1 MEYGVVADQ
10 AQENTVDANLFEH
23 TENVYENTE
32 YVYDPVTTQVPYE
45 YKSDVAQTGMSA
57 QNHTRNIYF
66 SFDIKVVYWKRFL
79 YHSHLFYSQ

>member
-66 SFDIKVVYWKRFL
+66 SFKK
-79 YHSHLFYSQ
+79 LFCTTLSKQFD